1 MEHNFKKKPTTSSPN
16 HYLIVQNSSK
26 RVGTEAPTSLRS
38 QTQTQ
43 LPSRNMNVSNV
54 QPVLIPTHS
63 QPIQSQDFSAIYQLS
78 TVARPQSSKPFLVSF
93 DSNLS
98 TFSNASI
105 RYDMGGASDKLLLAK
120 FVYRICKMFI

>member
-1 MEHNFKKKPTTSSPN
+1 MIIPSQMQQFKP
-16 HYLIVQNSSK
+16 VQ
-26 RVGTEAPTSLRS
+26 AP
-38 QTQTQ
+38 
-43 LPSRNMNVSNV
+43 
-54 QPVLIPTHS
+54 
-63 QPIQSQDFSAIYQLS
+63 DFSAIYQFS

-120 FVYRICKMFI
+120 FVYRICKMFIELK